1 MNVSPIAIKHWIE
14 SSLSHKLLSGIAVG
28 LIVSSLIFLLLY
40 LTMHRAQLQSER
52 TQAVEDINLLLQT
65 SLENAMLKRDLDG
78 LRDIISRL
86 GRQDGILGVM
96 ITNPAG
102 EVRFASDPELLGRRY
117 ARETDSACRVC
128 HQQEDAAGSTVF
140 TMNERGQEILRS
152 VLPVYNKAACRG
164 CHGSIDSHPVN
175 GVLLVDYDAL
185 PIRHHAQQTTL
196 FLMGSGATVVLIT
209 LAGSWWFMRRYVL
222 KPVKQLREASRAM
235 SEGHL
240 QSRVSVRTSDELGE
254 LGDAFN
260 AMGDRVEHSVHAL
273 RKKDDFLQGLVDAIP
288 DGIRVIDDQFTIV
301 LSNRAYR
308 QQLNL
313 TGKEAKQM
321 CYHSSHQR
329 DQACPPTLVTCPLHE
344 ILHNGEP
351 VKVLDHFVNAD
362 GRPFPVEVVAA
373 PLQSRDENGTR
384 TLIVESVR
392 NLEEHIQFSQEQ
404 RLSEL
409 GRLAAGVAHEIHN
422 PLTSIRLALDSIVK
436 IGKQSSEE
444 LEKVLDYLEVMDSQI
459 DACISI
465 TERLLKLSMSPG
477 QHQVVSVNDA
487 VSEVIS
493 LVAWEAGNNHISVDQ
508 ELDPANPRVIA
519 TESEIR
525 AVILNLVQNA
535 FHAMHDGGQL
545 KVTTHKRDGKVTLIV
560 GDTGAG
566 ILPEDQQ
573 HIFEPFFSHRADGV
587 KGTGLGLSILLA
599 IASRY
604 DGRVDVESRR
614 GHGSRFSVV
623 FPDADSE
630 REEPS

>member
-1 MNVSPIAIKHWIE
+1 
-14 SSLSHKLLSGIAVG
+14 
-28 LIVSSLIFLLLY
+28 
-40 LTMHRAQLQSER
+40 
-52 TQAVEDINLLLQT
+52 
-65 SLENAMLKRDLDG
+65 
-78 LRDIISRL
+78 
-86 GRQDGILGVM
+86 
-96 ITNPAG
+96 
-102 EVRFASDPELLGRRY
+102 
-117 ARETDSACRVC
+117 
-128 HQQEDAAGSTVF
+128 
-140 TMNERGQEILRS
+140 
-152 VLPVYNKAACRG
+152 
-164 CHGSIDSHPVN
+164 
-175 GVLLVDYDAL
+175 
-185 PIRHHAQQTTL
+185 
-196 FLMGSGATVVLIT
+196 
-209 LAGSWWFMRRYVL
+209 
-222 KPVKQLREASRAM
+222 
-235 SEGHL
+235 
-240 QSRVSVRTSDELGE
+240 
-254 LGDAFN
+254 
-260 AMGDRVEHSVHAL
+260 
-273 RKKDDFLQGLVDAIP
+273 
-288 DGIRVIDDQFTIV
+288 
-301 LSNRAYR
+301 
-308 QQLNL
+308 
-313 TGKEAKQM
+313 
-321 CYHSSHQR
+321 
-329 DQACPPTLVTCPLHE
+329 
-344 ILHNGEP
+344 GEP

-545 KVTTHKRDGKVTLIV
+545 KVTTHKQDEKVTLIV
-560 GDTGAG
+560 EDTGAG
-566 ILPEDQQ
+566 ILPEDRQ